1 MRWMVIKIKNLK
13 EEIEKAKE
21 ETIQINTQNWKEE
34 WAYKHELGTWKDAPE
49 PSMDE
54 VTPKAW
60 FITNWGTG
68 FIVADLEKVMKLPKR
83 QREKIFAL
91 GGIYK

>member
-1 MRWMVIKIKNLK
+1 MVMKIIKNLQ
-13 EEIEKAKE
+13 EEIERAKQ
-21 ETIQINTQNWKEE
+21 ETIQMNIQNWKEE
-34 WAYKHELGTWKDAPE
+34 WACKHKQNTWRNAPE
-49 PSMDE
+49 PPIEE

-91 GGIYK
+91 GEIYK